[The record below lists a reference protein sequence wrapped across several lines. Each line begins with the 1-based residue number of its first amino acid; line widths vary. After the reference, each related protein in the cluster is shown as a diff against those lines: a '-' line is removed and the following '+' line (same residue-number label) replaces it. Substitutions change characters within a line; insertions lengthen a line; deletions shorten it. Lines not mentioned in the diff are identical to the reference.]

1 MEDSKDSSNADN
13 FSQEEESPA
22 SDRSQHFV
30 FSTMK
35 GLNKGANTPLDN
47 NLLQMKLIEK
57 KQFNLNQKHSSS
69 IKPLLV
75 LQQSVSRDKE
85 LIKDIGMGIEMIAES
100 PIIPVQKK

>member
-1 MEDSKDSSNADN
+1 MID
-13 FSQEEESPA
+13 
-22 SDRSQHFV
+22 
-30 FSTMK
+30 
-35 GLNKGANTPLDN
+35 LNISFFRPWKALI
-47 NLLQMKLIEK
+47 KLIEK